1 MIGLDRWVQFI
12 TARLDEDEQAAR
24 AALRADVC
32 CWEHERLG
40 GHDRLIEMYTYA
52 DGTEDSDVIAFF
64 GADGLAEHT
73 ARHDPSRALR
83 EVEAR
88 RRTLARHTGKHVCP
102 ESPDEWH
109 RYEGGER
116 VDYMIP
122 CADLRDLAGL
132 WADHPD
138 HPERT
143 DES

>member
-83 EVEAR
+83 KSRRGAAHWPGTPASTSAR
-88 RRTLARHTGKHVCP
+88 SRRTNGTGT
-102 ESPDEWH
+102 
-109 RYEGGER
+109 R
-116 VDYMIP
+116 
-122 CADLRDLAGL
+122 AGSGS
-132 WADHPD
+132 
-138 HPERT
+138 T
-143 DES
+143 T